1 MSSEP
6 LFLNLSQ
13 NTKNTLQE
21 IANATGLSEMEVAQD
36 ILDKYLN
43 VEAWHIRAVQEGLR
57 AVENG
62 EVVTYEEIKKEFGF
76 DD

>member
-21 IANATGLSEMEVAQD
+21 IANATGLSEIEVAQD

-62 EVVTYEEIKKEFGF
+62 EVVTYEEAMKEFGIEN
-76 DD
+76 